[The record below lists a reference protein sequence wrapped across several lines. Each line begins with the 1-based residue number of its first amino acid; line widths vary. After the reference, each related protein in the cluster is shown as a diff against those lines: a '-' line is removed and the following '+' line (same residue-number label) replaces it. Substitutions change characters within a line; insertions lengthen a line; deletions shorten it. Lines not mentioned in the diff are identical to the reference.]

1 MINVAAAEKKMAELA
16 TLLDTE
22 TIKKYLGD
30 ENLDTNLWSTLS
42 IELEKRMS
50 VKDYVAFMDSLFEA

>member
-16 TLLDTE
+16 ALLDTE

-30 ENLDTNLWSTLS
+30 ENLDMNLWSTLS
-42 IELEKRMS
+42 IELEKRMN
-50 VKDYVAFMDSLFEA
+50 VKDYVAFMDGLFEA